1 MTRLRH
7 PLPPVHQADRRRL
20 LGWVSAGTLL
30 VLAACQTPP
39 PAADP
44 QTQRATALKNLGFKR
59 TDEGWEF
66 DISGKLLFDTASDA
80 LDADSQASASRIGLA
95 LAQLGIAH
103 LRVEGH
109 TDNVGSAQS
118 NYSLSLRR
126 AEAVAR
132 VLAAQGLPLAQ
143 IQVRG
148 LGKDRPVVDND
159 TAEGR
164 LQNRRV
170 AVIVPV
176 Q

>member
-1 MTRLRH
+1 VTRLRH
-7 PLPPVHQADRRRL
+7 PPSPGHQAGRRRL
-20 LGWVSAGTLL
+20 LGWASASTLL
-30 VLAACQTPP
+30 LAACQTTPD
-39 PAADP
+39 PA
-44 QTQRATALKNLGFKR
+44 TRRATALAHLGFHR

-66 DISGKLLFDTASDA
+66 DISGKLLFDTASDT
-80 LDADSQASASRIGLA
+80 LDADSQATASRIGLG
-95 LAQLGIAH
+95 LAQLGITH

-109 TDNVGSAQS
+109 TDNVGSAAA

-132 VLAAQGLPLAQ
+132 VLAAQGLPMAQ

-170 AVIVPV
+170 AVVVPG